1 MNREE
6 FLHRLRQ
13 ALEGN
18 VSPSVIQEN
27 LRYYDNYISEEI
39 RKGAREADVIAE
51 IGDPRLI
58 AKTIEETSDESVDP
72 VRGAYGEADT
82 RSKTSYEQEPLGG
95 RSTIRYYDL
104 NKWYWKLLFGI
115 GIVLILFLVI
125 AVITGIFSLVIPL
138 LMPVLFI
145 CCIVYFIKSIT
156 RR

>member
-6 FLHRLRQ
+6 FLRGLRQ

-58 AKTIEETSDESVDP
+58 AKTIEDTSEDGADP
-72 VRGAYGEADT
+72 VRGVYEEADA
-82 RSKTSYEQEPLGG
+82 RGPGYEQEPFGG
-95 RSTIRYYDL
+95 RSTIHYYDL
-104 NKWYWKLLFGI
+104 NKWYWKLLFGA
-115 GIVLILFLVI
+115 GVVLILFLVI
-125 AVITGIFSLVIPL
+125 AVITGIFTLIVPL
-138 LMPVLFI
+138 LVPFIFI
-145 CCIVYFIKSIT
+145 CCIIYFIKSIT

>member
-6 FLHRLRQ
+6 FLRRLRQ

-18 VSPSVIQEN
+18 VPPSVIQEN

-58 AKTIEETSDESVDP
+58 AKTIEDTSEDVTDP
-72 VRGAYGEADT
+72 LRSAYEEADT
-82 RSKTSYEQEPLGG
+82 RSGSAYEQEPFGG
-95 RSTIRYYDL
+95 RSTVHYYNL
-104 NKWYWKLLFGI
+104 NKWYWKLLFGV

-125 AVITGIFSLVIPL
+125 AVITGIFSLIIPL
-138 LMPVLFI
+138 MFPVLLI
-145 CCIVYFIKSIT
+145 CCVIYFIKSIT

>member
-6 FLHRLRQ
+6 FLRGLRQ

-58 AKTIEETSDESVDP
+58 AKTIEDTSEDGTDP
-72 VRGAYGEADT
+72 VRGVYEEGDT
-82 RSKTSYEQEPLGG
+82 RSGSGYEQEPFGG
-95 RSTIRYYDL
+95 RSTVHFYDL
-104 NKWYWKLLFGI
+104 NKWYWKLLFGV
-115 GIVLILFLVI
+115 GVVLILFLII
-125 AVITGIFSLVIPL
+125 AVITGIFTLIVPL
-138 LMPVLFI
+138 ILPFIFI
-145 CCIVYFIKSIT
+145 CCIIYFIKSIT

>member
-6 FLHRLRQ
+6 FLRGLRQ

-39 RKGAREADVIAE
+39 RKGVREADVIAE

-58 AKTIEETSDESVDP
+58 AKTIEDTSEDGADP
-72 VRGAYGEADT
+72 VRGVYEEADP
-82 RSKTSYEQEPLGG
+82 RGGSGYEQEPFGG
-95 RSTIRYYDL
+95 RSRIHYYDL
-104 NKWYWKLLFGI
+104 NKWYWKLLFGV

-125 AVITGIFSLVIPL
+125 AVITGIFTLIVPL
-138 LMPVLFI
+138 LVPFIFI
-145 CCIVYFIKSIT
+145 CCIIYFIKSIT